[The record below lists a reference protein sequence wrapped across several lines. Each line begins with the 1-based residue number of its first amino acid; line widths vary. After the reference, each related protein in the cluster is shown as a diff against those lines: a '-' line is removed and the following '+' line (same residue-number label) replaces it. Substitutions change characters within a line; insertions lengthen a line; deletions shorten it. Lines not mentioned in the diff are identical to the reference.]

1 MKKIVLG
8 LLFFTF
14 SLSGCASN
22 NDESVI
28 SSNTSDSIVTNT
40 ETTSNSEAVDF
51 QVFSPTYTLDRNEM
65 AITGTAPS
73 GNKIQVLHDLD
84 ELGVVEAKDG
94 KFRLYLPL
102 EDSDTDEIK
111 YTIKSNES
119 SFDLNVKTKRY
130 LQNLALKKSNQ
141 KKDNNTSSFSSS
153 FSSSSSSPESST
165 QASVEESSAVEEI
178 ITKADD
184 DQTSALIAWVQMSA
198 EDNGYQLSYRGKDT
212 WNIVLNYISGTN
224 NWIVTTTDKN
234 YGRVKAIYKWSGEKE
249 DGADLEY
256 LLINGNELI
265 NKLGN

>member
-14 SLSGCASN
+14 SLSGCGTN
-22 NDESVI
+22 NDEAVT
-28 SSNTSDSIVTNT
+28 SSNTSDSMETNI
-40 ETTSNSEAVDF
+40 ETTSRSEAVDF

-84 ELGVVEAKDG
+84 ELGAVEAKDG

-102 EDSDTDEIK
+102 EDSDTDEVK
-111 YTIKSNES
+111 YTIKNNES
-119 SFDLNVKTKRY
+119 SIDLNVKTKRY
-130 LQNLALKKSNQ
+130 LQDLALKKANQ
-141 KKDNNTSSFSSS
+141 KKDNDTSSFSSS
-153 FSSSSSSPESST
+153 SSSYSSSPESST

-178 ITKADD
+178 ITEAND

-212 WNIVLNYISGTN
+212 WNIALNYISGKN

-234 YGRVKAIYKWSGEKE
+234 YGRVKAIYMWSGEKE

-256 LLINGNELI
+256 LLINGNEII